1 MSVKVTMREAPL
13 ARDLGKLVDDT
24 LREFSATL
32 VDIADDAEHNAED
45 KWYTQVRRRTGRT
58 GTLDTE
64 LRTGRDMVSAV
75 VLSQDKR
82 SYMVRR
88 PGPSSVIT
96 RLLTDAEYSEA
107 MRLWRATGKLP
118 DLVEAQTYKD
128 GRPVG
133 LYRSSRNPL
142 ASDGKNLW
150 QQLVLKDG
158 KKLVERRAREL
169 DAALQRAA
177 DKLSKQ

>member
-58 GTLDTE
+58 
-64 LRTGRDMVSAV
+64 DMVSAV